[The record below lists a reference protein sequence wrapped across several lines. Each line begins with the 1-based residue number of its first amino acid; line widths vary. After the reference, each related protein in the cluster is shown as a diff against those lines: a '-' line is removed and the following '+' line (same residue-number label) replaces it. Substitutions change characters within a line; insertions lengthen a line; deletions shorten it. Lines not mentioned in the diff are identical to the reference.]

1 LPKTDLRFNFDQAS
15 TMTRQM
21 LTQMPRWLK
30 LPFLRSWVF
39 WALITCGICGGMGY
53 VALGMLLNPRSA
65 PNCPEMFLPMATASM
80 RVQCGNIAA
89 SKQTVKDLSAA
100 FNYVKDIPK
109 DDPLRSFI
117 DENLQ
122 RWSIDLLR
130 LTEIEYQ
137 KGDIEG
143 AIASAKLV
151 PSNVPA
157 YAAVTKRIEGWQ
169 KTWKEA
175 QEIYAKT
182 EKLLRSSNWIEA
194 YQVAVKLTKLN
205 NKYWGTTKYQEL
217 ADKVQVAK
225 EDSAKLDSAHRLV
238 KSAKVEDLQKAIGI
252 ARKIDKSSYAYKE
265 AQELISQAAKQ
276 MLDLAKAQL
285 NKGNWQGALEITRN
299 TPSIPEIQVE
309 LKDVNDIAEA
319 QSFANNGT
327 ISDLERAISTVQ
339 GIKPDSTVYARA
351 QQLLTGWQLE
361 VSDVAYLQRAKALA
375 ASGQPKDLEA
385 AIKEASQIPTNNPRG
400 KEAANTINDWRKQ
413 IQTVQDQPYLQAAEN
428 SAAPGTIAGLQQ
440 AIAQAQQIPAG
451 RALYGSAQQKIQQW
465 TGQIQRL
472 QDAPILES
480 AENQAR
486 NGNIAAAVA
495 TAKQIAPGR
504 ALYGQAQQ
512 RIANWTGETQSGD
525 TLSLAQQLANQGS
538 AEDLLGAIE
547 AVRKIPQSSSS
558 YGAARSSINKW
569 SGQMYQQA
577 QNAAANNDL
586 DRAIAIAK
594 VIPQDSSAYAAAQ
607 QAIKRWESTGN

>member
-21 LTQMPRWLK
+21 LTQMPQWLK

-89 SKQTVKDLSAA
+89 SKQTVKDLTAA

-122 RWSIDLLR
+122 RWSIDMLR
-130 LTEIEYQ
+130 LSEIEYQ

-143 AIASAKLV
+143 ALAAAKLV
-151 PSNVPA
+151 PTNIQA
-157 YAAVTKRIEGWQ
+157 YGAVKKRMDGWQ

-194 YQVAVKLTKLN
+194 YQFAVKLTKLN
-205 NKYWGTTKYQEL
+205 NNYWGTTKYQEL
-217 ADKVQVAK
+217 ADKVQQAK
-225 EDSAKLDSAHRLV
+225 EDSAKLDSAHKLA
-238 KSAKVEDLQKAIGI
+238 KSTKVEDLQKAIAI
-252 ARKIDKSSYAYKE
+252 ARKIDKNSYAYKE
-265 AQELISQAAKQ
+265 AQELISTAAKQ
-276 MLDLAKAQL
+276 MLALAKANL
-285 NKGNWQGALEITRN
+285 SKGNWQAALEITRN
-299 TPSIPEIQVE
+299 TPSTPEIQVE

-327 ISDLERAISTVQ
+327 ISDLERAIATVQ
-339 GIKPDSTVYARA
+339 GIKPESTVYARA

-375 ASGQPKDLEA
+375 ASGQSKDLEA
-385 AIKEASQIPTNNPRG
+385 AIKEASQIPANNPRG

-413 IQTVQDQPYLQAAEN
+413 IQTAQDQPYLQAAET
-428 SAAPGTIAGLQQ
+428 SAATGTVVGLQQ
-440 AIAQAQQIPAG
+440 AIAQAQQIPSG

-465 TGQIQRL
+465 NGQIQRI
-472 QDAPILES
+472 QDTPILES
-480 AENQAR
+480 AESQAR
-486 NGNIAAAVA
+486 NGNTAAAVA
-495 TAKQIAPGR
+495 TARQIAPGR
-504 ALYGQAQQ
+504 ALYSQAQQ
-512 RIANWTGETQSGD
+512 RIASWTGETESVD
-525 TLSLAQQLANQGS
+525 TLSAAQQLANQGS
-538 AEDLLGAIE
+538 AEDLLGAID

-558 YGAARSSINKW
+558 YSAARSSMNKW
-569 SGQMYQQA
+569 SGLMYQQA
-577 QNAAANNDL
+577 QNAAASNDL
-586 DRAIAIAK
+586 NRAISIAK
-594 VIPQDSSAYAAAQ
+594 AIPRDSSAYAAAQ
-607 QAIKRWESTGN
+607 QAIQRWENTGN

>member
-1 LPKTDLRFNFDQAS
+1 
-15 TMTRQM
+15 M
-21 LTQMPRWLK
+21 LTQMPQWLK

-53 VALGMLLNPRSA
+53 VALGMLLNPKSA

-89 SKQTVKDLSAA
+89 SKQTVKDLSTA

-157 YAAVTKRIEGWQ
+157 YGAVKKRIEGWQ

-217 ADKVQVAK
+217 ADKVQIAK

-238 KSAKVEDLQKAIGI
+238 KSAKVEDLQKAIEI

-265 AQELISQAAKQ
+265 AQELISKAAKQ

-285 NKGNWQGALEITRN
+285 NRGNWQGALEITRN
-299 TPSIPEIQVE
+299 TPSTPEIQVE
-309 LKDVNDIAEA
+309 LKDINDIAEA

-327 ISDLERAISTVQ
+327 ISDLERAIGTAQ

-375 ASGQPKDLEA
+375 AAGQPKDLEA
-385 AIKEASQIPTNNPRG
+385 AIREASQIPTNNPRG
-400 KEAANTINDWRKQ
+400 KEAANTINDWRRQ
-413 IQTVQDQPYLQAAEN
+413 IQTAQDQPYLQAAET
-428 SAAPGTIAGLQQ
+428 SAAPGTVAGLQQ

-451 RALYGSAQQKIQQW
+451 RALHSNAQQKIQQW

-486 NGNIAAAVA
+486 NGNTAAAVA

-504 ALYGQAQQ
+504 ALYSQAQQ

-525 TLSLAQQLANQGS
+525 ILSAAQQLANQGS

-547 AVRKIPQSSSS
+547 EVRKIPKSSSS
-558 YGAARSSINKW
+558 YTAARASINKW
-569 SGQMYQQA
+569 SGLMYQQA

-586 DRAIAIAK
+586 NRAIAIAK
-594 VIPQDSSAYAAAQ
+594 VIPQDSSAYASAQ
-607 QAIKRWESTGN
+607 QAIQRWESSGN